1 MAQTRDSNL
10 PPPTSR
16 FVGRATEVEKLR
28 SLYVDGQ
35 RLVTVFGP
43 AGTGKTRLALALG
56 QQSVDEQLLGSV
68 WLCELAEIHDL
79 EGICS
84 RVGRVLGVQPR
95 PTASPE
101 AQVARLGRAIAS
113 RGPLLLILDNFEQ
126 LAEFAPDTVA
136 VWLAEAPDLRVLV
149 TSREQLRIKGE
160 VRFELLPLSV
170 PAEGSPAKLGQDS
183 SEAVE
188 LFVERVRALDPGFTV
203 DARNAEL
210 VGTLVR
216 RLEGIPLA
224 IELAAS
230 RVELLG
236 LQGLLDNLDKRLD
249 LLVDGT
255 RDGTIRHA
263 TLRAAIDSS
272 WDMLD
277 EDERQ
282 CLMVCGAF
290 RGGFSPAA
298 AGEVVG
304 PSAAQALPRLQ
315 SLRDKSLLRKL
326 DRDALPGQPRFGL
339 FEAIRE
345 FAAEK
350 LDASGQR
357 AEVEARHADYFMAEG
372 ARLAAGVVGPNAA
385 EALDTLTLERA
396 NLLAVHRWALAHRDA
411 DAGEA
416 ALRCALILDAVASV
430 RGPFGSHLSLLEDT
444 LETVRTD
451 DLPADLWIRALTARA
466 RARDLAGRGTAA
478 QRDLDAALAA
488 AETLGDPGLQAS
500 VEVALAVRLHGQRET
515 SAAKPMYQ
523 RALRHAREADDHHL
537 EGRILGNLAAL
548 LHDSHQFDDALAQY
562 REALALL
569 RETGDRRLEA
579 IHVSNL
585 GILEQE
591 RGELSR
597 ARGHYEAALELLG
610 ELGDP
615 RIEAIVA
622 SNVGTL
628 EHEEGRMSEART
640 GHERALAILRSVG
653 DRHSEA
659 LCLGRLARVY
669 AATDYLDD
677 ARACIAA
684 AQRLLGR
691 YEDPLA
697 AEAVRIDRGFIDA
710 AEARERLRDG
720 KSDDATALLEQ
731 ARERIEHATTGND
744 GAPSWADRSDD
755 IRSAVRLL
763 ERELARNTAG
773 DAKPA
778 AKAPRVAITVGPEA
792 RWFSLPEEERQDLR
806 RRRALRLILA
816 RLVEHHRDD
825 PGAGLPLDALL
836 QAGWP
841 GERMVPS
848 AGANRVYVALTT
860 LRKLGLRK
868 YLLSQDDGYLLDPAM
883 PVVRSSDD

>member
-1 MAQTRDSNL
+1 MARTRESNL

-16 FVGRATEVEKLR
+16 FVGRSVEVDKLR
-28 SLYVDGQ
+28 SLYDEGH

-56 QQSVDEQLLGSV
+56 QEAVEKLSLAGV
-68 WLCELAEIHDL
+68 WLCELAETLDL
-79 EGICS
+79 DGLCS
-84 RVGRVLGVQPR
+84 RVGRVLGVPPQP
-95 PTASPE
+95 TGSAE
-101 AQVARLGRAIAS
+101 DQVARLGRAIAS
-113 RGPLLLILDNFEQ
+113 RGPLLLVLDNFEQ
-126 LAEFAPDTVA
+126 LADLAPKTVA
-136 VWLAEAPDLRVLV
+136 VWLAEAPDLRLLV
-149 TSREQLRIKGE
+149 TSREQLRIRGE

-170 PAEGSPAKLGQDS
+170 PAEGSPAKLGDEG

-188 LFVERVRALDPGFTV
+188 LFVERVRSLDPDFTV
-203 DARNAEL
+203 DTRNAGL
-210 VGTLVR
+210 VGNLVR

-255 RDGTIRHA
+255 RDGSIRHS

-272 WDMLD
+272 WELLD
-277 EDERQ
+277 DDERQ

-304 PSAAQALPRLQ
+304 PSAAEALPRLQ

-326 DRDALPGQPRFGL
+326 DRDALPGHPRFGL

-345 FAAEK
+345 FAIEK

-357 AEVEARHADYFMAEG
+357 AEIEARHADYFMAEG
-372 ARLAAGVVGPNAA
+372 ARLAAGVAGPDAA

-396 NLLAVHRWALAHRDA
+396 NLLAVHRWALEHRDA

-416 ALRCALILDAVASV
+416 ALRCALILDAVASI
-430 RGPFGSHLSLLEDT
+430 RGPFASHLALLEDT
-444 LETVRTD
+444 LDAVRTE
-451 DLPADLWIRALTARA
+451 DLPAELWIRALTARA
-466 RARDLAGRGTAA
+466 RARDLAGRGVAA
-478 QRDLDAALAA
+478 QKDLDAALQAA
-488 AETLGDPGLQAS
+488 DALGDAGLQAS
-500 VEVALAVRLHGQRET
+500 VLVALAMRQHGQRET
-515 SAAKPMYQ
+515 TSA
-523 RALRHAREADDHHL
+523 RALYERALGHAREADDHHL

-548 LHDSHQFDDALAQY
+548 LHDSHRFDDALAQY
-562 REALALL
+562 RDALALL
-569 RETGDRRLEA
+569 REVGDRRLEA
-579 IHVSNL
+579 IHVANL

-591 RGELSR
+591 RNELSR
-597 ARGHYEAALELLG
+597 ARGHYEASLELLV
-610 ELGDP
+610 ELGDQ
-615 RIEAIVA
+615 RLEAIVA
-622 SNVGTL
+622 SNLGTL
-628 EHEEGRMSEART
+628 DHEEGRMSEARAS
-640 GHERALAILRSVG
+640 HERALGILRSVG

-659 LCLGRLARVY
+659 LCLGRLARVH

-684 AQRLLGR
+684 AERLLGR
-691 YEDPLA
+691 YENPLA
-697 AEAVRIDRGFIDA
+697 AEAIRIDRGFIDA
-710 AEARERLRDG
+710 AEARAKLSADP
-720 KSDDATALLEQ
+720 DAAATHLEQ
-731 ARERIEHATTGND
+731 AKGRIEHATTGNAD
-744 GAPSWADRSDD
+744 EPSWADRSDD

-763 ERELARNTAG
+763 ERDLARSTEA
-773 DAKPA
+773 AAPA
-778 AKAPRVAITVGPEA
+778 EKAPRIAITVGPEA
-792 RWFSLPEEERQDLR
+792 RWFTPPEGERQDLR

-816 RLVEHHRDD
+816 RLVDNHRDD

-836 QAGWP
+836 EAGWP

-883 PVVRSSDD
+883 PVTRSSED